1 MPTQGFAGFTFTTV
15 DLDEAAHV
23 AVQNAVRD
31 EIAARDPGN
40 ARIAWD
46 QLAQLPNL
54 RGMAMPADALIAYVN
69 DTLLNGNADDQEVDG
84 INTANPGLNMTVE
97 LSTQRSCY
105 YVDNRHDCK
114 RFFDVWLDALPWII
128 DVPTPAGSLIG
139 QIRLFVG
146 WSHAPVWSIA
156 ASHQHDR
163 SGHPRSAPPA

>member
-54 RGMAMPADALIAYVN
+54 RGMAMPADARRRGPREHERARRAS
-69 DTLLNGNADDQEVDG
+69 G
-84 INTANPGLNMTVE
+84 
-97 LSTQRSCY
+97 
-105 YVDNRHDCK
+105 
-114 RFFDVWLDALPWII
+114 
-128 DVPTPAGSLIG
+128 PAHGAG
-139 QIRLFVG
+139 R
-146 WSHAPVWSIA
+146 
-156 ASHQHDR
+156 
-163 SGHPRSAPPA
+163 